1 MTTTSRGG
9 ITPHLVFGVI
19 IMFVGIVL
27 TLDVLEL
34 VNARDILRFWPVAL
48 IAFGVANMTQAA
60 TRSGLVRGGLMTFF
74 GLWWLLTMLHV
85 LPSHSWRLF
94 WPLLLVVAGG
104 ALVAQTLQ
112 RTSDLPDLPRGDPN
126 ERVNI
131 VGILG
136 GGNRTSTANPFR
148 GGDLV
153 AVMGGGQVDLRR
165 AVIPPGE
172 QAVIDIM
179 SMMGGFEIIVPDSW
193 AIDDRTFPIMGGV
206 GNETRPTVPVGGAH
220 PTLVLRGVMFMG
232 GVNIRN

>member
-1 MTTTSRGG
+1 MTTPSRGG
-9 ITPHLVFGVI
+9 LTPHLVFGLI
-19 IMFVGIVL
+19 IMFVGVVL

-48 IAFGVANMTQAA
+48 IAFGVANMTQAGD
-60 TRSGLVRGGLMTFF
+60 RGGLVRGGLMTFF
-74 GLWWLLTMLHV
+74 GSWWLLTMLHV

-94 WPLLLVVAGG
+94 WPLLLVLAGA
-104 ALVAQTLQ
+104 ALVAQTMQ
-112 RTSDLPDLPRGDPN
+112 RTADPPRGDPN
-126 ERVNI
+126 ERITI

-172 QAVIDIM
+172 QAVIDIV
-179 SMMGGFEIIVPDSW
+179 SMMGGFEIIVPESW
-193 AIDDRTFPIMGGV
+193 AVDDRTMPIMGGV
-206 GNETRPTVPVGGAH
+206 GNETRPLATAGAP

>member
-9 ITPHLVFGVI
+9 VTPPLVFGLI

-34 VNARDILRFWPVAL
+34 VNAGQILRFWPVAL
-48 IAFGVANMTQAA
+48 IAFGVANMTQAVN
-60 TRSGLVRGGLMTFF
+60 RGGLVRGGLLTLF

-94 WPLLLVVAGG
+94 WPLLLVVGGG
-104 ALVAQTLQ
+104 ALVAQTMQ
-112 RTSDLPDLPRGDPN
+112 RAVDRPPSEPS

-131 VGILG
+131 IGILG

-153 AVMGGGQVDLRR
+153 AIMGGGQVDLRR

-179 SMMGGFEIIVPDSW
+179 SMMGGFEIIVPESW
-193 AIDDRTFPIMGGV
+193 AIDDRTLPIMGGV
-206 GNETRPTVPVGGAH
+206 GNETRPTVPVGGSH
-220 PTLVLRGVMFMG
+220 PTLILRGVMFMG
-232 GVNIRN
+232 GVNVRN

>member
-1 MTTTSRGG
+1 MSTTSRGG
-9 ITPHLVFGVI
+9 LTPHLIFGLI

-34 VNARDILRFWPVAL
+34 LNARDILRYWPVAL
-48 IAFGVANMTQAA
+48 IAFGVANMTQAGD
-60 TRSGLVRGGLMTFF
+60 RGGLVRGGLMTFF
-74 GLWWLLTMLHV
+74 GTWWLLTMLHV

-104 ALVAQTLQ
+104 ALVAQTMQ
-112 RTSDLPDLPRGDPN
+112 RTTEPPRGDAN

-131 VGILG
+131 IGILG

-165 AVIPPGE
+165 AIIPPGE
-172 QAVIDIM
+172 QAIIDIV
-179 SMMGGFEIIVPDSW
+179 SMMGGFEIIVPESW
-193 AIDDRTFPIMGGV
+193 AIDDRTFPVMGGV
-206 GNETRPTVPVGGAH
+206 GNETRPAVPVGGQY
-220 PTLVLRGVMFMG
+220 PTLILRGVLFMG